1 MLFPICKWHLWK
13 LQVLRNH
20 SAPHSPKRLRRRPRN
35 RLQAPRRNRH
45 QSLRLNPRQNRGR
58 NSRKATGRSS
68 IQPRKRF
75 LWCPTVPRL
84 ASITEL
90 SRKIPYDPTWT
101 DEGFSACCPCGD
113 GRLCNHLWGPRLYR
127 VSLDRSISASRGSR
141 QVPAASRMDFCSA
154 PCHNDFRRHRYHR
167 FSSRSPVVHLR
178 MFSLPAM
185 QSSIAAS

>member
-1 MLFPICKWHLWK
+1 MFPDHN
-13 LQVLRNH
+13 VRH
-20 SAPHSPKRLRRRPRN
+20 SRKRLSGHRHN
-35 RLQAPRRNRH
+35 RRNNRPQPPLSNLH
-45 QSLRLNPRQNRGR
+45 RWHRAIRSKNRGK

-75 LWCPTVPRL
+75 LWCPTVLRL

-90 SRKIPYDPTWT
+90 TRKIPSDPTWT

-141 QVPAASRMDFCSA
+141 EVRAASRMDFCSA
-154 PCHNDFRRHRYHR
+154 PRHNDFRRHRYHR

-178 MFSLPAM
+178 MFSVSTTK
-185 QSSIAAS
+185 SSIAAS